1 MQVTTP
7 GNPSGP
13 WNFFPQPGMNKGM
26 PHIENPLLRI
36 PVVSAIR
43 LAAAGAAVVVA
54 VASLSPQSPAVASG
68 LGDKLDHLAAYT
80 VLTVLMAL
88 GWAGRISVGIIFAA
102 VIGFGGLLELLQA
115 FSPGRQPDWADFA
128 VNTTGCLI
136 GLAATVLIRRYGYQ
150 APLSAVFSRT
160 R

>member
-1 MQVTTP
+1 MQVTSP

-13 WNFFPQPGMNKGM
+13 WNFFPQPGMNKAM

-36 PVVSAIR
+36 PMVSAIR

-88 GWAGRISVGIIFAA
+88 GWAGRISIGIIFAA
-102 VIGFGGLLELLQA
+102 VAGFGGLLELLQA

-136 GLAATVLIRRYGYQ
+136 GLAAAVLIRRYGYQ

>member
-1 MQVTTP
+1 MQVTSP

-13 WNFFPQPGMNKGM
+13 WNFSRQPGMNKGM
-26 PHIENPLLRI
+26 PHIENPRRI

-43 LAAAGAAVVVA
+43 LAAAGATVVVA
-54 VASLSPQSPAVASG
+54 IASLSPQSPAVASG

-88 GWAGRISVGIIFAA
+88 GWAGRISIGIIFAA
-102 VIGFGGLLELLQA
+102 VACFGGFLELLQA

-136 GLAATVLIRRYGYQ
+136 GLAAAVLIRRYAYQ
-150 APLSAVFSRT
+150 APLSAGFSRT

>member
-7 GNPSGP
+7 GTPSGP

-26 PHIENPLLRI
+26 PDIENPLLRI
-36 PVVSAIR
+36 PVVPVIR
-43 LAAAGAAVVVA
+43 LAAAGAAVGIA
-54 VASLSPQSPAVASG
+54 VASLSPWSPAVASG
-68 LGDKLDHLAAYT
+68 LSDKLDHLTAYT

-88 GWAGRISVGIIFAA
+88 GWAGRISMGIIFATVA
-102 VIGFGGLLELLQA
+102 GYGGLLELLQA

-136 GLAATVLIRRYGYQ
+136 GLAAAVLIRRYGYQ
-150 APLSAVFSRT
+150 APVSAVFSRT

>member
-1 MQVTTP
+1 
-7 GNPSGP
+7 
-13 WNFFPQPGMNKGM
+13 MNKGM
-26 PHIENPLLRI
+26 PDIENPLLRI
-36 PVVSAIR
+36 PVVPVIR
-43 LAAAGAAVVVA
+43 LAAAGAAVGIA
-54 VASLSPQSPAVASG
+54 VASLSPWSPAVASG
-68 LGDKLDHLAAYT
+68 LSDKLDHLAAYT

-88 GWAGRISVGIIFAA
+88 GWAGRISMGIVFAA
-102 VIGFGGLLELLQA
+102 VTGYGGLLELLQA

-128 VNTTGCLI
+128 VNTTGCLV

>member
-7 GNPSGP
+7 GTPSGP

-36 PVVSAIR
+36 PVVPVIR
-43 LAAAGAAVVVA
+43 LAAAVAAVGVA
-54 VASLSPQSPAVASG
+54 VASLSPWSPAVASG
-68 LGDKLDHLAAYT
+68 IGDKLDHLTAYS
-80 VLTVLMAL
+80 VLTLLLTL
-88 GWAGRISVGIIFAA
+88 GWAGRISMGIVFASVA
-102 VIGFGGLLELLQA
+102 GYGGLLELLQA

-136 GLAATVLIRRYGYQ
+136 GLAAAVLIRRYGYQ

>member
-1 MQVTTP
+1 MQFTSP

-13 WNFFPQPGMNKGM
+13 WNFSRQPGMNKGM
-26 PHIENPLLRI
+26 PHIENLLLRI
-36 PVVSAIR
+36 PVVPAIR

-54 VASLSPQSPAVASG
+54 IASLSPQSPAVASG

-88 GWAGRISVGIIFAA
+88 GWAGRISVGIIFGA
-102 VIGFGGLLELLQA
+102 VACFGGLLELLQA
-115 FSPGRQPDWADFA
+115 FSPGRQPDWSDFA

-136 GLAATVLIRRYGYQ
+136 GLAAAVLIRRYGYQ

>member
-1 MQVTTP
+1 M
-7 GNPSGP
+7 P
-13 WNFFPQPGMNKGM
+13 WNFFRQPGMNKGM
-26 PHIENPLLRI
+26 PHFENPLLRI
-36 PVVSAIR
+36 PVVPVIR
-43 LAAAGAAVVVA
+43 LAAAGAAVGVA
-54 VASLSPQSPAVASG
+54 VASLSPWSPAVASG
-68 LGDKLDHLAAYT
+68 LSDKLDHLTAYT

-88 GWAGRISVGIIFAA
+88 GWAGRISIGIIFAA
-102 VIGFGGLLELLQA
+102 VAGYGGLLELLQA

-136 GLAATVLIRRYGYQ
+136 GLAAAALIRRYGYQ